1 MSSASR
7 PTLFLIHALGS
18 SAREWDGVIES
29 LGSDFDILALDL
41 PGFGEAR
48 HDDRTSVEAMVDW
61 LADEVRQRAPDAW
74 MVVGHSMS
82 GKVATLLARHVEAGK
97 VGLSSLAGVVL
108 VAPSPPSPE
117 PMDDDRREEMIGWF
131 SDGVASE
138 EQAGTFVDAN
148 TASRLPDP
156 LREVAIA
163 DVRRSSREAWLAW
176 LERGSREDWSWTG
189 QKLRTPALIVAGAD
203 DGDLG
208 EQAQRSLNA
217 PFYEATTVEV
227 VADAAHLIPYEQPER
242 LAALIAAH
250 WSRVAGRV
258 LPAEWSRVLA
268 SSRVS
273 ERTRAAL
280 IARIDD
286 PAPDAPTCLD
296 DRQMAVLG
304 AVIDR
309 VLPGAGPIDIA
320 RRLDAGLPGPGDGW
334 RFADLPPDVDAWRR
348 GLDTLDAAAGGFVSL
363 DADAQDDW
371 LTRVEAGKVGTDAAH
386 PLDRGQMRLWFE
398 DVRAE
403 AVKVWL
409 SHPATMA
416 RIGYDGIANGGDGVR
431 KQGFV
436 RLGADDVEAWE
447 PMPQGRAR

>member
-1 MSSASR
+1 MSTASR

-18 SAREWDGVIES
+18 SAREWDKVTQS
-29 LGSDFDILALDL
+29 LGTNFDTVALDL
-41 PGFGEAR
+41 PGFGEAH
-48 HDDRTSVEAMVDW
+48 HDDGTSVEAMVDW
-61 LADEVRQRAPDAW
+61 LADKVRRRAPDAW
-74 MVVGHSMS
+74 MVVGHSMG
-82 GKVATLLARHVEAGK
+82 GKLATLLTHRVEAGE
-97 VGLSSLAGVVL
+97 VGLSSLVGVVL
-108 VAPSPPSPE
+108 VAASPPSPE
-117 PMDDDRREEMIGWF
+117 PMDEERREEMMGWF
-131 SDGVASE
+131 SDGGANE

-148 TASRLPDP
+148 TASRLPNG
-156 LREVAIA
+156 LRSIAMA

-176 LERGSREDWSWTG
+176 LERGSREDWSWSR
-189 QKLRTPALIVAGAD
+189 QKLRTPTLIVAGAE

-208 EQAQRSLNA
+208 EAAQRSLNV
-217 PFYEATTVEV
+217 PLYEAATVETI
-227 VADAAHLIPYEQPER
+227 ADAAHLIPFEQPER

-258 LPAEWSRVLA
+258 LPAEWSRILA
-268 SSRVS
+268 SPRVS
-273 ERTRAAL
+273 ARTRAAL

-296 DRQMAVLG
+296 DRQLAVLG
-304 AVIDR
+304 GVIER
-309 VLPGAGPIDIA
+309 VLPGAGTIDIA
-320 RRLDAGLPGPGDGW
+320 RRLDASLLGPGDGW

-348 GLDTLDAAAGGFVSL
+348 GLDTLDTTAGGFVSL
-363 DADAQDDW
+363 DAHAQDDW
-371 LTRVEAGKVGTDAAH
+371 LRRVEAGKVGADAAH
-386 PLDRGQMRLWFE
+386 LLDGGQMRLWFE

-447 PMPQGRAR
+447 PMPQRKAR